1 MDVPRARDQICA
13 AASTYATAAATQDPF
28 NTLSRAGDRTFAAA
42 ETTLDPQPA
51 CHSGNSK
58 KMIILVDARPYLLG
72 HGQFGDMALARL
84 DLGVRDTAD
93 GFSVSPALP
102 DGSGAACGVGR
113 AWSVPALQGQ

>member
-1 MDVPRARDQICA
+1 
-13 AASTYATAAATQDPF
+13 
-28 NTLSRAGDRTFAAA
+28 
-42 ETTLDPQPA
+42 
-51 CHSGNSK
+51 
-58 KMIILVDARPYLLG
+58 MIILVEASPYLLG

-113 AWSVPALQGQ
+113 AWSVPRPPRPVRLCPPTLTLKRRPASHGEGPGCRGNWLEA